1 MVHECGPLCV
11 GQSVGGPE
19 KRRQIGRLRRASSLA
34 GNPSSPARLRAPTN
48 CLIRTGFSSQTM
60 DRQVDTSRSPSRQ
73 RHRAHA
79 FKLYSR
85 FLTPLFRGNIVVSFG
100 MISPRPKTKVA
111 SSRAV
116 SALANA
122 YVLMQ
127 HTTDAPGLFDRLL
140 RMCNDIGLVKVEYD
154 VRARPLVGN
163 FSRAVSRIALVE
175 TDHNIACT
183 AKLYRLH
190 FGKYPVVEAAE

>member
-1 MVHECGPLCV
+1 
-11 GQSVGGPE
+11 
-19 KRRQIGRLRRASSLA
+19 
-34 GNPSSPARLRAPTN
+34 
-48 CLIRTGFSSQTM
+48 
-60 DRQVDTSRSPSRQ
+60 
-73 RHRAHA
+73 
-79 FKLYSR
+79 
-85 FLTPLFRGNIVVSFG
+85 

-127 HTTDAPGLFDRLL
+127 HTTDAPGLFD
-140 RMCNDIGLVKVEYD
+140 LVKVEYD

-190 FGKYPVVEAAE
+190 FGKSPVVEAAE